1 MRPNLQEMLKRV
13 FQVDIKKTL
22 NSNMITCEYMK
33 LISKIKRIDPDRNF
47 ITITVMEK
55 SLLIPV

>member
-1 MRPNLQEMLKRV
+1 
-13 FQVDIKKTL
+13 
-22 NSNMITCEYMK
+22 MITCEYMK

>member
-33 LISKIKRIDPDRNF
+33 LISKIKRIDPDRSF